1 MIEGFMEIVLVHLGF
16 VDQRKGD
23 KNTRPDD

>member
-1 MIEGFMEIVLVHLGF
+1 MIEEFMEIVFVHLGF

-23 KNTRPDD
+23 KNIRPDD